1 MAQTNQ
7 GSNPNIPED
16 DEIADLFT
24 SFNSTTDSMKKNTE
38 LEKELFMSK
47 HDFQNNKLVTIG
59 LLASGLVHD
68 LRNHLSVIIN
78 TIELMKME
86 SIKRNDENEK
96 KKFDRLDRATSR
108 MTHQM
113 DSVMDF
119 VRIQPLKFEA
129 VSISEIVKSA
139 VQSIKKP

>member
-1 MAQTNQ
+1 MAQANQ
-7 GSNPNIPED
+7 GSNLNTPED
-16 DEIADLFT
+16 DKIADLFT

-47 HDFQNNKLVTIG
+47 HDLQNDKLVTIG
-59 LLASGLVHD
+59 LLTPSLVHD

-78 TIELMKME
+78 TLELMKIE

-96 KKFDRLDRATSR
+96 KKFDRLDRATSK

-113 DSVMDF
+113 DRIMDF
-119 VRIQPLKFEA
+119 VEL
-129 VSISEIVKSA
+129 SL
-139 VQSIKKP
+139 